1 MWSFEHAET
10 TSATPD
16 RLWALYAE
24 PTTWPRWDQEIAAVT
39 VQGPVAVGT
48 RGRLTPVTG
57 PAAWFTFTE
66 VDPGVGFT
74 NVSRLPLA
82 RLTLVHHIEATAAGS
97 RFTHQ
102 VTITGPS
109 SPLFA
114 RVLSRSLAAGL
125 PTAMRNLARLA
136 EAAPA
141 PLLPPRS

>member
-1 MWSFEHAET
+1 MWTFEHAET

-16 RLWALYAE
+16 QLWALYVE
-24 PTTWPRWDQEIAAVT
+24 PTTWPQWDHGIAEVT

-48 RGRLTPVTG
+48 RGRLKPVTG
-57 PAAWFTFTE
+57 PAASFTFTE

-82 RLTLVHHIEATAAGS
+82 RLSLAHHIEATASGS
-97 RFTHQ
+97 RFTHHA
-102 VTITGPS
+102 TITGPS

-114 RVLSRSLAAGL
+114 RVLGRSLTSGV

-136 EAAPA
+136 EAAPT
-141 PLLPPRS
+141 PSLPPRS